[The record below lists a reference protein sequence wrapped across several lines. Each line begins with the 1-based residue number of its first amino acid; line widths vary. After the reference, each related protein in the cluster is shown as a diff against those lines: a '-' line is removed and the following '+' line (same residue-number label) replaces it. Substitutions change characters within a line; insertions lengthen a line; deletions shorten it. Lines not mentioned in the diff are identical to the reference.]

1 MNEILLYLSKAS
13 CCLLVLYLIY
23 RWLFHRETFFMI
35 NRFYLLIIPLVSL
48 VIPLISLPGFGHST
62 TGVFR
67 QALDPVVIIPGISA
81 RMIETDQSVQT
92 ILLIILL
99 TGTLLF
105 IFRLGVQL
113 IQISRLSRQGST
125 RYHGSLK
132 LTKVEG
138 LRSSFSFFNRIF
150 VPASLTDK
158 GVYRIMFLHEK
169 VHVAQVHS
177 FDIVLMELTAA
188 LFWFNPVIWLIRRDL
203 KTIHEYLADQGVIR
217 QGVGSLRYRQ
227 LIFDES
233 TGFSGYAIVNSFN
246 VSSLKKRLIMM
257 TKKVSSPWVLGKMAL
272 VIPVMAGLV
281 LLFASVK
288 ESKAGIQDKSQTKTQ
303 KVVKNTTPPPPDAP
317 PPPPPP
323 PSKAKDAPDVMPQYP
338 GGNKA
343 MAAFLVANI
352 KYPEQAI
359 HDSIQGKV
367 FVQFKVE
374 KDGTIADAKV
384 LKGIG
389 AGCDEEGIRVLKMM
403 PKWVPAMKKG
413 KPVVSDVTLPIQFK
427 LQ

>member
-1 MNEILLYLSKAS
+1 MNEILIYLSKAS

-35 NRFYLLIIPLVSL
+35 NRFYLLTIPVVSL
-48 VIPLISLPGFGHST
+48 VIPLISLPGVGNGA

-67 QALDPVVIIPGISA
+67 QALDPVVIMPGFPA
-81 RMIETDQSVQT
+81 RMIQTDQSVQT
-92 ILLIILL
+92 ILLAILL
-99 TGTLLF
+99 SGTLLF
-105 IFRLGVQL
+105 IVRLAVQL
-113 IQISRLSRQGST
+113 IQITRLPRQGST
-125 RYHGSLK
+125 FCRGALK
-132 LTKVEG
+132 LTRVEG

-177 FDIVLMELTAA
+177 FDIVLMELTVA

-217 QGVGSLRYRQ
+217 QGVGSLRYQQ

-257 TKKVSSPWVLGKMAL
+257 TKKVSSPWALGKMAL

-281 LLFASVK
+281 LLFATVK
-288 ESKAGIQDKSQTKTQ
+288 ESQAGIQDKSQTSTQ

-323 PSKAKDAPDVMPQYP
+323 PAKAKDAPDVMPQYP
-338 GGNKA
+338 GGYHA
-343 MAAFLVANI
+343 MAAFLGANI
-352 KYPEQAI
+352 KYPPQAI

-374 KDGTIADAKV
+374 KDGTISDIKV

-389 AGCDEEGIRVLKMM
+389 GGCDEEGIRVLKQM
-403 PKWVPAMKKG
+403 PKWVPATKKG

>member
-1 MNEILLYLSKAS
+1 
-13 CCLLVLYLIY
+13 
-23 RWLFHRETFFMI
+23 
-35 NRFYLLIIPLVSL
+35 
-48 VIPLISLPGFGHST
+48 
-62 TGVFR
+62 
-67 QALDPVVIIPGISA
+67 
-81 RMIETDQSVQT
+81 
-92 ILLIILL
+92 
-99 TGTLLF
+99 
-105 IFRLGVQL
+105 
-113 IQISRLSRQGST
+113 
-125 RYHGSLK
+125 
-132 LTKVEG
+132 
-138 LRSSFSFFNRIF
+138 
-150 VPASLTDK
+150 
-158 GVYRIMFLHEK
+158 
-169 VHVAQVHS
+169 
-177 FDIVLMELTAA
+177 
-188 LFWFNPVIWLIRRDL
+188 
-203 KTIHEYLADQGVIR
+203 
-217 QGVGSLRYRQ
+217 
-227 LIFDES
+227 
-233 TGFSGYAIVNSFN
+233 
-246 VSSLKKRLIMM
+246 MM

-374 KDGTIADAKV
+374 KDGTISDIKV

-389 AGCDEEGIRVLKMM
+389 GGCDEEGIRVLKQM
-403 PKWVPAMKKG
+403 PKWVPATKKG